1 MRINDTSGLL
11 ESMDNAEVV
20 NLEISDVS
28 KDKEA
33 VREAKPSL
41 DSGFYTIPK
50 IDDRPGNSVPNTPDW
65 IHTMSTFHNDS
76 NQHEGHDRESNILK
90 CHMLDNQSCLVQT
103 FGPNTEKR
111 NSNGSSSSSGSS
123 SGFQS
128 DTVIEDN
135 FTKPSNIQAFQKAS
149 A

>member
-1 MRINDTSGLL
+1 MRINDASGLL
-11 ESMDNAEVV
+11 ESVDNAEVV

-28 KDKEA
+28 
-33 VREAKPSL
+33 VRETKPSL
-41 DSGFYTIPK
+41 DSGFFTMPK

-103 FGPNTEKR
+103 FRPNTEKR
-111 NSNGSSSSSGSS
+111 NSKGSSSSSGSS

-135 FTKPSNIQAFQKAS
+135 FTKPSNIQASQKAS